1 VSKSSAIP
9 IDIDI
14 DRTDK
19 ILRFVRN
26 NPNCTKADVI
36 RHMKGRSAVRITHS
50 IITKLVKKGKINENK
65 KHIQTHLLTIN
76 EDDEFNKFHKMLVDI
91 ETLVE
96 DMRNFMMFKVDNTG
110 PQRVPKNA
118 DVAQLSYLRM
128 REHEAKF
135 RDVLRHP
142 KIGKLF
148 VGLDGIENSYR
159 QSIALIILELYD
171 EIRAHVDFEPY
182 EPILR
187 SILSSIYL
195 RLAISKRDNKTSNQ
209 LLALSAKNIEAGFKA
224 YNNQVKIKTNLG
236 ERLIDMIENF
246 RKEVLNRKRIYI

>member
-1 VSKSSAIP
+1 MSKSSNMP
-9 IDIDI
+9 IDI

-26 NPNCTKADVI
+26 NPNCTKSDVI
-36 RHMKGRSAVRITHS
+36 RHMKGKSAVRTTHS
-50 IITKLVKKGKINENK
+50 IITNLIKEVKINVHKVN
-65 KHIQTHLLTIN
+65 IQTHLLTIN

-118 DVAQLSYLRM
+118 DVAQLSDLRM

-148 VGLDGIENSYR
+148 VGLDGIENSYM

-171 EIRAHVDFEPY
+171 EIRAHVDFGTF

-187 SILSSIYL
+187 SILSNIYL
-195 RLAISKRDNKTSNQ
+195 RLAISNRDNKTANQ
-209 LLALSAKNIEAGFKA
+209 LLVLSAKNIEVGFKA
-224 YNNQVKIKTNLG
+224 YNNQVRIKTNLG
-236 ERLIDMIENF
+236 ERLIDTIENF